1 MSLECKGGCYRKGVK
16 SQIIGKKI
24 EKSRTF
30 RNKGAIFFQGEQVPR
45 VYSEESEMILQKI
58 EGKKTVIENLD

>member
-1 MSLECKGGCYRKGVK
+1 MSLECKRGVLQERG
-16 SQIIGKKI
+16 QIPNHREKI

-45 VYSEESEMILQKI
+45 VYSEESEIILQKI
-58 EGKKTVIENLD
+58 EGKKPS